1 MNPRLKAFLVVCSII
16 AFLIALLFLVYYLN
30 LLVNYI
36 LDPILVR
43 PFERL
48 YKNLIVD
55 GLYAYLSTSTSSPAL
70 AFLATGFI
78 VIAAFICLNKMLLPL
93 QEKIINNYTSFKNNN
108 IDSNSMLFEVYKDPT
123 IKLKDKIL
131 FFSIHL
137 IYYLQLPFL
146 YIASKVSA
154 LRGFLIF
161 NFGLL
166 LLNYALLIPVA
177 LLELIKY
184 PSVKLFSPLG
194 LNVKQLSFLF
204 NVSDVGTGSQSVHTR
219 SFEESVINC
228 AEELK
233 QKFGTQP
240 NVLNKEFEDYI
251 NNSDELTTEQKEQL
265 KLYLNFNGSNEAAW
279 QESKTGLTF
288 TQAANLVSTAA
299 KNQKSDVNSLLLMN
313 LKDGLGL
320 CTLGMFDR
328 IIYSLSCL
336 EAKNNFLVQ
345 INGAV
350 NVLTPKFTERFLK
363 EYCNYKKL
371 KILVDKFEDFYSEDY
386 ADKNNISD
394 EVKSNINQSI
404 IEIREFVFKELYI
417 KFYEEYGKSI
427 QRGAIKQKLR
437 ELVTDDSIKEAV
449 YYSMYNIEIPA
460 EPPTYLER
468 VKAFFGGH
476 ARSPAA

>member
-1 MNPRLKAFLVVCSII
+1 
-16 AFLIALLFLVYYLN
+16 
-30 LLVNYI
+30 
-36 LDPILVR
+36 
-43 PFERL
+43 
-48 YKNLIVD
+48 
-55 GLYAYLSTSTSSPAL
+55 
-70 AFLATGFI
+70 
-78 VIAAFICLNKMLLPL
+78 
-93 QEKIINNYTSFKNNN
+93 
-108 IDSNSMLFEVYKDPT
+108 
-123 IKLKDKIL
+123 
-131 FFSIHL
+131 
-137 IYYLQLPFL
+137 
-146 YIASKVSA
+146 
-154 LRGFLIF
+154 
-161 NFGLL
+161 
-166 LLNYALLIPVA
+166 
-177 LLELIKY
+177 
-184 PSVKLFSPLG
+184 
-194 LNVKQLSFLF
+194 
-204 NVSDVGTGSQSVHTR
+204 
-219 SFEESVINC
+219 
-228 AEELK
+228 
-233 QKFGTQP
+233 
-240 NVLNKEFEDYI
+240 
-251 NNSDELTTEQKEQL
+251 
-265 KLYLNFNGSNEAAW
+265 
-279 QESKTGLTF
+279 
-288 TQAANLVSTAA
+288 
-299 KNQKSDVNSLLLMN
+299 MN

-320 CTLGMFDR
+320 CPLGMFDR

-336 EAKNNFLVQ
+336 ETKNNFLVQ

-468 VKAFFGGH
+468 VKEFFGGH